1 MQSNIS
7 DIFCHATLPYIKS
20 EVRLLPYH
28 QTQLILKVRPPTQR
42 AVNLNNFIT
51 VAPSTPIWLLF
62 LAKLYFARQENAT
75 GNWQRARVV
84 GGVRGRRGTL
94 RQPSERNEN
103 KQNPSGSR
111 IRRANKANDE
121 GHTRREKRERAKKN
135 ILSIRSVALLFCGFG
150 RKISC
155 KLTWSTHSTTF
166 FFFVFT

>member
-84 GGVRGRRGTL
+84 GGGPG
-94 RQPSERNEN
+94 
-103 KQNPSGSR
+103 KAWHFAAAK
-111 IRRANKANDE
+111 RA
-121 GHTRREKRERAKKN
+121 
-135 ILSIRSVALLFCGFG
+135 
-150 RKISC
+150 
-155 KLTWSTHSTTF
+155 
-166 FFFVFT
+166 